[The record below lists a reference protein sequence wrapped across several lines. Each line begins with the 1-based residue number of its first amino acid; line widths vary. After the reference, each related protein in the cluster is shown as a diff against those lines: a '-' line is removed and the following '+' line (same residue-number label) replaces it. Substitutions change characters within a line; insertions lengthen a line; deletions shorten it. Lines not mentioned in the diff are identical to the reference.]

1 MGKGEGTRWKR
12 QRREKRRKMGGGR
25 GVRAGPGAAARALP
39 PREGYVCPKTQA
51 ESPTRH

>member
-1 MGKGEGTRWKR
+1 MEEAEE
-12 QRREKRRKMGGGR
+12 REEEEDGGGR